1 MNFQTK
7 SKQVYL
13 VLFIGYVRDIPR
25 FLQLNEFF
33 FSIEHNMLIFTSLTS
48 FTKQLSLATVVNYN
62 TIKTRW
68 FSFNR
73 NWILSRTAIKPWH
86 VYPNLNTMY
95 VIKAYTFIVVYT
107 NLITKIKYQRKTIC
121 WAWLFI
127 MYKFRKDR
135 ISLGN
140 SCGWIFFH
148 LSCFL
153 FHLISRLYIRTKP
166 NPYQVITI

>member
-1 MNFQTK
+1 
-7 SKQVYL
+7 
-13 VLFIGYVRDIPR
+13 
-25 FLQLNEFF
+25 
-33 FSIEHNMLIFTSLTS
+33 MLIFTSLTS
-48 FTKQLSLATVVNYN
+48 FTKQLSLATAVNYN

-68 FSFNR
+68 FFFNR
-73 NWILSRTAIKPWH
+73 NWITSRTAIKSWH

-127 MYKFRKDR
+127 MYKFPKDR
-135 ISLGN
+135 ISFGN

-148 LSCFL
+148 LSFFSL
-153 FHLISRLYIRTKP
+153 SPDFQTIYIWTKP